1 MDSVSFQV
9 LTNALLPN
17 RRHCWLW
24 PHVPAAT
31 ASSYWTSE
39 PASSCPLQFVPFPLP
54 PHSPFCHGSV
64 YTTVLLQCPWSILLG
79 SVSRPLPSS
88 SCIFLSHMVHSCSLG
103 ARPLSYYQRHC
114 FHLEASSVVSSC
126 LCAFSS
132 PKPRHHSLTLTH
144 PWGCSWAHPTLYQ
157 PR

>member
-1 MDSVSFQV
+1 MDSVSF
-9 LTNALLPN
+9 LPN

-54 PHSPFCHGSV
+54 PHSLFCHGSV

-79 SVSRPLPSS
+79 SASRPLPSS

-103 ARPLSYYQRHC
+103 ARPSQL
-114 FHLEASSVVSSC
+114 LPETLLSSC

-132 PKPRHHSLTLTH
+132 PRPHHHSLTLTH